1 MAVLAMFPLGAVL
14 FPYMPLRLRVFEE
27 RYLIMLSD
35 LVKAGDTRFGVVL
48 IERGHEVGGGEQRFG
63 IGTVAEMLDV
73 TADQGF
79 VHLTAHGGPRLEVLS
94 WLDDAPHPR
103 AEVRE
108 LPELI
113 WDDDLEPLRQ
123 EADRLVRRTL
133 AMASEFAENVW
144 PAAIELSEDPI
155 EASWQLAGIAPLNAI
170 DQLTLLRSTTAG
182 DLLTTLIKL
191 TNEASVVYDAS
202 WLDDQGPTD

>member
-1 MAVLAMFPLGAVL
+1 MAVLAMFPLGSVL
-14 FPYMPLRLRVFEE
+14 FPHMPLRLRVFEE
-27 RYLIMLSD
+27 RYLIMLSE
-35 LVKAGDTRFGVVL
+35 LVKADDTRFGVVL

-63 IGTVAEMLDV
+63 IGTVAEMFQV

-79 VHLTAHGGPRLEVLS
+79 VNLMAHGGSRLEVLR

-113 WDDDLEPLRQ
+113 WDDGLEPLRQ
-123 EADRLVRRTL
+123 QADRLVRRTL
-133 AMASEFAENVW
+133 AVASEFAENVW

-155 EASWQLAGIAPLNAI
+155 QACWQLAGIAPLNAI
-170 DQLTLLRSTTAG
+170 DQLTLLRSTSV
-182 DLLTTLIKL
+182 DELLSTLIKL
-191 TNEASVVYDAS
+191 LNEAAVLYDAS
-202 WLDDQGPTD
+202 WLDDQGPPD